1 MNVKNGMQRLSNLN
15 VIVAATIENGIGL
28 SNSNSMPWRLSNEL
42 KFFAKVTSTKL
53 ETQEDPNVVIM
64 GRKVW
69 DSIPQKFKPLR
80 NRQNVILS
88 RTNDLQIND
97 NVKLLHNVESAIAY
111 TNESKT
117 RVFCIGGAQIY
128 NQMIPYTSRVFM
140 TRVKSPSFEE
150 ADVKFPELRD
160 NEWRRC
166 THEDFEKYVGFEVQ
180 EGDIEENGVIYEFQM
195 YERVSQ

>member
-28 SNSNSMPWRLSNEL
+28 SNSNSMPWKLSNEL

-88 RTNDLQIND
+88 RTNDL
-97 NVKLLHNVESAIAY
+97 
-111 TNESKT
+111 
-117 RVFCIGGAQIY
+117 
-128 NQMIPYTSRVFM
+128 
-140 TRVKSPSFEE
+140 
-150 ADVKFPELRD
+150 
-160 NEWRRC
+160 
-166 THEDFEKYVGFEVQ
+166 
-180 EGDIEENGVIYEFQM
+180 
-195 YERVSQ
+195 

>member
-88 RTNDLQIND
+88 RTNDL
-97 NVKLLHNVESAIAY
+97 
-111 TNESKT
+111 
-117 RVFCIGGAQIY
+117 
-128 NQMIPYTSRVFM
+128 
-140 TRVKSPSFEE
+140 
-150 ADVKFPELRD
+150 
-160 NEWRRC
+160 
-166 THEDFEKYVGFEVQ
+166 
-180 EGDIEENGVIYEFQM
+180 
-195 YERVSQ
+195 

>member
-1 MNVKNGMQRLSNLN
+1 M
-15 VIVAATIENGIGL
+15 
-28 SNSNSMPWRLSNEL
+28 
-42 KFFAKVTSTKL
+42 
-53 ETQEDPNVVIM
+53 
-64 GRKVW
+64 
-69 DSIPQKFKPLR
+69 
-80 NRQNVILS
+80 
-88 RTNDLQIND
+88 
-97 NVKLLHNVESAIAY
+97 ESAIAY

-128 NQMIPYTSRVFM
+128 NQMIPYASRVFM

>member
-111 TNESKT
+111 TNESKS

-128 NQMIPYTSRVFM
+128 NQMIPYASRVFM

>member
-128 NQMIPYTSRVFM
+128 NQMIPYASRVFM

>member
-28 SNSNSMPWRLSNEL
+28 SNSNSMPWKLSNEL

-80 NRQNVILS
+80 NRQNVVLS
-88 RTNDLQIND
+88 RTNDL
-97 NVKLLHNVESAIAY
+97 
-111 TNESKT
+111 
-117 RVFCIGGAQIY
+117 
-128 NQMIPYTSRVFM
+128 
-140 TRVKSPSFEE
+140 
-150 ADVKFPELRD
+150 
-160 NEWRRC
+160 
-166 THEDFEKYVGFEVQ
+166 
-180 EGDIEENGVIYEFQM
+180 
-195 YERVSQ
+195 

>member
-1 MNVKNGMQRLSNLN
+1 M
-15 VIVAATIENGIGL
+15 
-28 SNSNSMPWRLSNEL
+28 
-42 KFFAKVTSTKL
+42 
-53 ETQEDPNVVIM
+53 
-64 GRKVW
+64 
-69 DSIPQKFKPLR
+69 
-80 NRQNVILS
+80 
-88 RTNDLQIND
+88 
-97 NVKLLHNVESAIAY
+97 ESAIAY
-111 TNESKT
+111 TNEAKS

-128 NQMIPYTSRVFM
+128 NQMIPYASKVFM

>member
-69 DSIPQKFKPLR
+69 DSIPQKFRPLR
-80 NRQNVILS
+80 NRQNVVLS
-88 RTNDLQIND
+88 RNQDL
-97 NVKLLHNVESAIAY
+97 
-111 TNESKT
+111 
-117 RVFCIGGAQIY
+117 
-128 NQMIPYTSRVFM
+128 
-140 TRVKSPSFEE
+140 
-150 ADVKFPELRD
+150 
-160 NEWRRC
+160 
-166 THEDFEKYVGFEVQ
+166 
-180 EGDIEENGVIYEFQM
+180 
-195 YERVSQ
+195 

>member
-80 NRQNVILS
+80 NRQNVVLS
-88 RTNDLQIND
+88 RTNDL
-97 NVKLLHNVESAIAY
+97 
-111 TNESKT
+111 
-117 RVFCIGGAQIY
+117 
-128 NQMIPYTSRVFM
+128 
-140 TRVKSPSFEE
+140 
-150 ADVKFPELRD
+150 
-160 NEWRRC
+160 
-166 THEDFEKYVGFEVQ
+166 
-180 EGDIEENGVIYEFQM
+180 
-195 YERVSQ
+195 

>member
-1 MNVKNGMQRLSNLN
+1 MQRLSNLN

>member
-128 NQMIPYTSRVFM
+128 NQMIPYASRVFM

-166 THEDFEKYVGFEVQ
+166 THEDFEKYVEFEVQ

>member
-97 NVKLLHNVESAIAY
+97 NVRLLHNVESAIAY

-128 NQMIPYTSRVFM
+128 NQMIPYASRVFM

>member
-53 ETQEDPNVVIM
+53 ETQEYPNVVIM

-128 NQMIPYTSRVFM
+128 NQMIPYASRVFM